1 MGLRSPW
8 ADEARLLRAL
18 GRIARLNDLEGWL
31 RSLRVEAMD
40 DGGMGSLRFPR
51 PSTAD
56 PSPGV
61 VVTRSCVQFQDLDGV
76 DVLASLNARSDGILI
91 ELDVW
96 KTDFSPLIKIPD
108 SASFSP
114 CDDT

>member
-1 MGLRSPW
+1 VGVRSPS
-8 ADEARLLRAL
+8 ADEERLLRAL
-18 GRIARLNDLEGWL
+18 GRIARLQDLEHWL
-31 RSLRVEAMD
+31 QSLRVEPMD

-51 PSTAD
+51 PPSAD

-61 VVTRSCVQFQDLDGV
+61 VVRLSCVQFQDVDGV
-76 DVLASLNARSDGILI
+76 DVVASLNARSDGILI

-108 SASFSP
+108 SASFAP